1 MEKWLVPRKYVIC
14 EESFRRAFRDGKP
27 IGFSLRLRIPE
38 YRSLPL
44 ALVGGFHIQVD
55 GKVYENLTVTSEG
68 LTFRPEEMETVTDI
82 YWLIDQ
88 PITLTVETDV
98 PLTPG
103 KHRVGAYAGLR
114 ISYMPRVMYCG
125 EELAL
130 TLKEEA

>member
-1 MEKWLVPRKYVIC
+1 MKKAFAEPFGT
-14 EESFRRAFRDGKP
+14 ESRS
-27 IGFSLRLRIPE
+27 GFSLRLRIPE

-68 LTFRPEEMETVTDI
+68 LTFHPEEMETVTDI